1 VCEDWYGCGDS
12 GVCAKIKLDWRCIVG
27 DPSPPTL
34 AAWYAAGLYGW
45 WVGDAPLFVLF
56 PYEVEEEYESGLYP
70 VC

>member
-1 VCEDWYGCGDS
+1 M
-12 GVCAKIKLDWRCIVG
+12 LDWRCIVG
-27 DPSPPTL
+27 DPSPPML

-45 WVGDAPLFVLF
+45 CVGDAPLFVLF